1 MYSKNLYY
9 ACMYKNTKKNIKYKI
24 SLHETFR
31 RNVSISSIRP
41 ELASSQF
48 LISRAID
55 QGQVPDFLS
64 ALTQYSLNVKLLIPD
79 LKRRVM

>member
-1 MYSKNLYY
+1 MFVCIKTL
-9 ACMYKNTKKNIKYKI
+9 KKNIKYKI

-55 QGQVPDFLS
+55 HGQVPDFLS

>member
-1 MYSKNLYY
+1 MFVCIKTL
-9 ACMYKNTKKNIKYKI
+9 KKNIKYKI

-55 QGQVPDFLS
+55 HGQVPDFLS
-64 ALTQYSLNVKLLIPD
+64 ALTNKSVPKPYSLP
-79 LKRRVM
+79 